1 MLADQPEKRI
11 TSPEIVNQL
20 ERMLSTTRINN
31 RRLFA
36 LFKAQTYPSEEEV
49 KNLLQ
54 SVSINCR
61 DNYGFTPLLH
71 SVTNKN
77 GDAEGIIRFLI
88 QNGAYVN
95 AKDNKGRNAL
105 HILSDNH
112 STPNLLAIIKLLI
125 DNQINVNCKSKKIM
139 GWNALHFF
147 CAKYENENL
156 IDIIRLLIESGIDV
170 NCKDKIGRNAFHLL
184 CEYYKNENLIDII
197 RLLLENEIDVN
208 CINSRNG
215 YNALH
220 YLCQNYQKE
229 NLFNIIQL
237 LIKNGIEVTSETF
250 NYIAYRIFSKFE
262 REFTHNRTN
271 EI

>member
-11 TSPEIVNQL
+11 TSSEIVNQL
-20 ERMLSTTRINN
+20 EQMLSTTRINK
-31 RRLFA
+31 RRLFP

-54 SVSINCR
+54 SVDINCR

-71 SVTNKN
+71 SVKIKN

-88 QNGAYVN
+88 QNGAYIN
-95 AKDNKGRNAL
+95 AQDKKGSNAL
-105 HILSDNH
+105 HILSDNQA
-112 STPNLLAIIKLLI
+112 TPNLLAIIKLLL

-156 IDIIRLLIESGIDV
+156 MDIIRLLIESGIDV
-170 NCKDKIGRNAFHLL
+170 NCKDKIGRNALNLL
-184 CEYYKNENLIDII
+184 CEYYENGNLIDII
-197 RLLLENEIDVN
+197 RLLLENGIDVN

-220 YLCQNYQKE
+220 NLCQNYQKE
-229 NLFNIIQL
+229 NLIEIIQL

-250 NYIAYRIFSKFE
+250 AYIAYKDIFK
-262 REFTHNRTN
+262 
-271 EI
+271 I